1 PALHALASKAANIHD
16 VILALKAVSF
26 GLAQGNLKANDHHTQ
41 EALNYVLMS
50 ARDAIQRNRPENMAE
65 QLQLLSELA
74 GQCAEH
80 GLLSIEQFKNIR
92 AHNLHAD
99 GISELRQQMQH
110 FDQTL
115 THHLLRTDHLV
126 NTFSQQLQGIGNA
139 IRQQGSDLS
148 QLSQRQEQTIDK
160 LVEIGKH
167 LRNIRRIKTASNV
180 GEMVLNAIPFAGPTL
195 GSIAQGVQN
204 GHAAVKAGNLLDAL
218 KEFKNAS
225 SDLSQLTQDNHAD
238 LTFGNLIPDLA
249 EIEQLPLANI
259 APADPPLPPAQG
271 LEVTRDDIEAARR
284 NNPPPQAAE
293 SVSSGLLTIDENN
306 NPLLA
311 AIKFDYPEAFD
322 EELARSVSSQEGH
335 AQTRAIQVKAR
346 DDHASSALDIA
357 LHYGRP
363 TMLNA
368 LIGAEIL
375 STARDTSYLRA
386 TREVEDRVN
395 MYNNRGRRID
405 PVQLSS
411 WSPIR
416 AMGSLTQRLN
426 QVMGRNWFRQSSE

>member
-1 PALHALASKAANIHD
+1 
-16 VILALKAVSF
+16 
-26 GLAQGNLKANDHHTQ
+26 
-41 EALNYVLMS
+41 
-50 ARDAIQRNRPENMAE
+50 
-65 QLQLLSELA
+65 
-74 GQCAEH
+74 
-80 GLLSIEQFKNIR
+80 
-92 AHNLHAD
+92 
-99 GISELRQQMQH
+99 QQMQH

-180 GEMVLNAIPFAGPTL
+180 GEMVLNAIPFAGPAL

-249 EIEQLPLANI
+249 EIEQLPLANMAVSDVI
-259 APADPPLPPAQG
+259 ELVSDTFIADQMQSIEQLLQNSATGQPVRTTDEAGPSGSRSSDDDSAASAPADPPLPPAQG

-293 SVSSGLLTIDENN
+293 SVSSGLLTIDEYE
-306 NPLLA
+306 NPLLE
-311 AIKFDYPEAFD
+311 AIKFNA
-322 EELARSVSSQEGH
+322 LAEFETKLSPSSQEK
-335 AQTRAIQVKAR
+335 RVVAR
-346 DDHASSALDIA
+346 DGKESSAFDLA
-357 LHYGRP
+357 LHYGRKQ
-363 TMLNA
+363 MLTSLKDA
-368 LIGAEIL
+368 GVR
-375 STARDTSYLRA
+375 SAREKGDLRA
-386 TREVEDRVN
+386 VLEVEDRVN